1 MKLNVKVRNG
11 TRNGTRQAVVLWFIL
26 DELMTYGLRVYH
38 QDPTSFNA
46 EFWYRYSEN

>member
-11 TRNGTRQAVVLWFIL
+11 TRQVAVLWFIL

-38 QDPTSFNA
+38 LDPTSFNA
-46 EFWYRYSEN
+46 EFWDRYSEN